1 MNSPCLITPKI
12 WSYTCL
18 YDCWLSDYCRV
29 RLWKAAILDLSKM
42 ADIGGAQLGSLEKV
56 YNFCAVAV
64 GQARARVC
72 VCSLSLDSL
81 ES

>member
-1 MNSPCLITPKI
+1 MNSQCLKTPEI

-42 ADIGGAQLGSLEKV
+42 ADIGGAQLGSLEKL
-56 YNFCAVAV
+56 VAD
-64 GQARARVC
+64 GHI
-72 VCSLSLDSL
+72 
-81 ES
+81 